1 VIAPDLVVEIAG
13 GERSYKRRGATSKC
27 PKGMFHG
34 STFEDRGR
42 TRYSSRI
49 EVGGESF
56 EC

>member
-1 VIAPDLVVEIAG
+1 MIAPDLVVEIAG